1 MPYPANSFEEF
12 SLPNFFN
19 FTQIRYLREIALF
32 AIIYVVFHKFYVIYS
47 DTCFNLI
54 TSPQKVQVKVK
65 RLERSYIKFSPQLLC
80 IRHCCSLDKV
90 EWYLS
95 APAEVFAD
103 QSTKENGN
111 LCGWS
116 IHSELG
122 KVLLLVWSWTIL
134 CQGLI

>member
-1 MPYPANSFEEF
+1 MPYPANSFEEL

-32 AIIYVVFHKFYVIYS
+32 AIIYVVFHKIYVIYS

-80 IRHCCSLDKV
+80 IRHCLR
-90 EWYLS
+90 
-95 APAEVFAD
+95 F
-103 QSTKENGN
+103 
-111 LCGWS
+111 
-116 IHSELG
+116 G
-122 KVLLLVWSWTIL
+122 K
-134 CQGLI
+134 G